1 MPEVVVVST
10 PGSSIY
16 VRNGVVYVKPRDGDP
31 VPVTHEVELVVLA
44 AGAVRVSG
52 RALRRLAEL
61 GVRLLVLGHRGHV
74 AAELRPVDRG
84 SRTTE
89 TRIAQLMAKIEGWGL
104 TIAAEM
110 TRAKILNQA
119 RILRYLAKSRR
130 ETWLRD
136 AAYRVEEHA
145 HRLQQQPSP
154 TPEAIRGAEAAAAHR
169 YWQSLAALLPE
180 SLSFQGRDPL
190 AADPVNMALN
200 YAYAILYSEA
210 SDALILAGLDPYAGF
225 LHTDRSGKQSLT
237 YDYSDTYKPLIDRAL
252 LTPLDEKPFQQQHQ
266 ALTYQARREI
276 ATRVLRALHTPL
288 RDTEGQRRELR
299 EHIQAYA
306 WRLAKTLRT
315 RQQYHAFTL
324 GTY

>member
-1 MPEVVVVST
+1 MAVPEVVIVST

-16 VRNGVVYVKPRDGDP
+16 VRKGVVYVKPREGDP
-31 VPVTHEVELVVLA
+31 VPVTHETGLVVLA

-104 TIAAEM
+104 AIAAEM

-136 AAYRVEEHA
+136 AAYRVEE
-145 HRLQQQPSP
+145 PP
-154 TPEAIRGAEAAAAHR
+154 TGYSSNPAPRRRRYAEQR
-169 YWQSLAALLPE
+169 
-180 SLSFQGRDPL
+180 
-190 AADPVNMALN
+190 
-200 YAYAILYSEA
+200 
-210 SDALILAGLDPYAGF
+210 
-225 LHTDRSGKQSLT
+225 
-237 YDYSDTYKPLIDRAL
+237 
-252 LTPLDEKPFQQQHQ
+252 
-266 ALTYQARREI
+266 
-276 ATRVLRALHTPL
+276 
-288 RDTEGQRRELR
+288 QRR
-299 EHIQAYA
+299 
-306 WRLAKTLRT
+306 RT
-315 RQQYHAFTL
+315 
-324 GTY
+324 GTGRP